1 MTGLLHMDMSIKE
14 VPMDAFTFYNPT
26 KIVFGKDCVSQL
38 SEELA
43 RYGKTVLLT
52 YGGGSIKKNGIYDAV
67 MAQLQA
73 AGKTVV
79 ELSGIMSNPRME
91 KVQEGADLCRK
102 HNVDFVLAVGG
113 GSVIDCSKFIAGVAK
128 TAPDFDWWEH
138 MFMKRENVTEALPIG
153 VVLTMSATGSEM
165 NNRGVVTNWELQK
178 KMGGFG
184 DALFPQF
191 SYLDPTYTYTMPQE
205 QLVNGICDMLSHLM
219 EQYFSLPETN
229 NLSDAMIEA
238 AFKNIMENADIAVKN
253 PTDYEARS
261 NLMWGAT
268 IALNGIMGLG
278 KKQDWMAHQIEH
290 SLSAFHDIAHGAGLA
305 IVHPMLLRYIYKDH
319 VARFVR
325 FATNVWGL
333 KRSDYDSD
341 EALALA
347 GIEALRAYFKSLG
360 APTTLTEVGIPAEDL
375 PAIAE
380 KSNRYPTSYTNFT
393 TEDILN
399 IYKSAL

>member
-1 MTGLLHMDMSIKE
+1 
-14 VPMDAFTFYNPT
+14 MDAFTFYNPT
-26 KIVFGKDCVSQL
+26 KIVFGKDCVSKL

-52 YGGGSIKKNGIYDAV
+52 YGGGSIKKNGIYEAV

-73 AGKTVV
+73 AGKTVI

-91 KVQEGADLCRK
+91 KVQEGADLCRQHK
-102 HNVDFVLAVGG
+102 VDFVLAVGG

-138 MFMKRENVTEALPIG
+138 MFMKRENVTDALPMG

-165 NNRGVVTNWELQK
+165 NNRGVVTNWAMQK

-191 SYLDPTYTYTMPQE
+191 SFLDPTYTYTMPQE

-238 AFKNIMENADIAVKN
+238 AV
-253 PTDYEARS
+253 
-261 NLMWGAT
+261 
-268 IALNGIMGLG
+268 
-278 KKQDWMAHQIEH
+278 
-290 SLSAFHDIAHGAGLA
+290 LA
-305 IVHPMLLRYIYKDH
+305 MQRL
-319 VARFVR
+319 
-325 FATNVWGL
+325 
-333 KRSDYDSD
+333 
-341 EALALA
+341 
-347 GIEALRAYFKSLG
+347 
-360 APTTLTEVGIPAEDL
+360 
-375 PAIAE
+375 
-380 KSNRYPTSYTNFT
+380 
-393 TEDILN
+393 
-399 IYKSAL
+399 